1 MKLFHKAKDGG
12 PNSNVTGYWLIE
24 WKRFFSIA
32 ILCFDKGSRE
42 AFHNHA
48 FNAVSWVLKGELKE
62 IHKFTGSLLGL
73 DHYLENKMKP
83 SLLPVFTSKRRMHQ
97 VHGVVDKTWV
107 LTFRGPWDKTWKE
120 YLPEEDKE
128 ITLTHGRKQV

>member
-12 PNSNVTGYWLIE
+12 PDSNVTGYWLIE

-62 IHKFTGSLLGL
+62 FTYVTPTRKVVVN
-73 DHYLENKMKP
+73 HTP
-83 SLLPVFTSKRRMHQ
+83 SFIPIYTARDCMHQ
-97 VHGVVDKTWV
+97 VHGWANKTWV

-120 YLPEEDKE
+120 YLPEQDKYV
-128 ITLTHGRKQV
+128 TLTNGREIVDEK